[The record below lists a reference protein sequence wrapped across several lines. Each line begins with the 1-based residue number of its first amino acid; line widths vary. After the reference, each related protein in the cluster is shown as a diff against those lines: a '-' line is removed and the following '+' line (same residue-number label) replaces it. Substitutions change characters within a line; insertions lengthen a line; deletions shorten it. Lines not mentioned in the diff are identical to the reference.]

1 MKKLIIIILLLTATG
16 CDLFTQAPMTEVI
29 SIETPEHTL
38 NAIAENEAAIA
49 KLLEYDKLGN
59 KPPKEK
65 LEVLNKILKIAEQA
79 IQYDRKFAKAL
90 TTKAYILGQRGDLYK
105 NLGLSE
111 LMKQD
116 YIGSLN
122 CYLSAIKNTDDVVRI
137 YYNIGLIYTKLGKW
151 SKAAENFKIAIT
163 RNSEDNE
170 AKYLYAVCMLRL
182 DPNSDKT
189 KSLLE
194 NIIQTNPSV
203 EIRAWA
209 KSQLRIINKF
219 RKNK

>member
-1 MKKLIIIILLLTATG
+1 MKKIITIILLLTATG
-16 CDLFTQAPMTEVI
+16 CDLFNQAPITQIV
-29 SIETPEHTL
+29 SLETPEHTL

-49 KLLEYDKLGN
+49 KLTEFNQLVN
-59 KPPKEK
+59 KTPKEK
-65 LEVLNKILKIAEQA
+65 LDLLNEILKIADQA
-79 IQYDRKFAKAL
+79 IQYDNKFAKAL

-105 NLGLSE
+105 TLGLSE

-122 CYLSAIKNTDDVVRI
+122 CYSSAIKNTDDVVKI

-151 SKAAENFKIAIT
+151 SKAAENFKITIT
-163 RNSEDNE
+163 RNNEDND

-182 DPNSDKT
+182 EPNSSKT

-203 EIRAWA
+203 EIRSWA

-219 RKNK
+219 RKN